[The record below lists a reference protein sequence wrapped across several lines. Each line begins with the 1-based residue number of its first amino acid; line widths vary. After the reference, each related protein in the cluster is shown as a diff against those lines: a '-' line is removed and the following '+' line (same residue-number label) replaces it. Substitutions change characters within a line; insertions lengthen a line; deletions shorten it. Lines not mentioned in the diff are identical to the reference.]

1 MGQAQSWGAYPA
13 QRARH
18 QLPDRPHVCK
28 LGRSGQPCV
37 WRVLQARSWADP
49 CPPLPPGR
57 GIPPWPSSPKR
68 WPFPSQLLPPR
79 TLGFRCLGILFLW
92 SLLSLLGQTCG
103 VALKYL
109 LERRGW
115 IPRTCGRELSDLV
128 RLVKL
133 VGYLLLKCRIEERI

>member
-18 QLPDRPHVCK
+18 QLQTGHMCAS
-28 LGRSGQPCV
+28 SGQPGALGS
-37 WRVLQARSWADP
+37 RVDGVFCRRGAGQTPALPSPEGEPRESLPCLHPRSADP
-49 CPPLPPGR
+49 
-57 GIPPWPSSPKR
+57 S
-68 WPFPSQLLPPR
+68 PR

-92 SLLSLLGQTCG
+92 SLLSLPGQTCG

-133 VGYLLLKCRIEERI
+133 VGYLLLKCRIEEKI